1 MSARFCCLANEIMT
15 PLERY
20 QADLKRPEF
29 FHDAAQEN
37 AVRHLQRLYE
47 DLVAASQ
54 SKPGMFSK
62 LFGKKDHTPV
72 KGLYFWGGVGRGKT
86 YLVDTFFEALPF
98 KEKVRTH
105 FHRFMKRVHEEM
117 KTLPGE
123 KNPLT
128 IIAKRFSQEARVI
141 CFDEFFVSDIT
152 DAMILGT
159 LMEELFKNGVTLVA
173 TSNIVPDG
181 LYKDGL
187 QRARFLPA
195 IALIKQNTDIV
206 NVDSGV
212 DYRLRHL
219 EQAELFHFP
228 LNEAAHESLKK
239 SFRALTPECTQAV
252 ENDKLMIENREIIAL
267 RTCDDVAWFE
277 FRQLCDGPRS
287 QNDYIELGKIFHAV
301 ILSGVEQMGVTTD
314 DIARRFINMVDEFY
328 DRNVKLIISAEVEL
342 KDLYTGGR
350 LNFEFQRTL
359 SRLLEMQSPR
369 VPVARAQALINL
381 RLNGD
386 LMWEPGLPAM
396 GVYQSTIGWL
406 IHRHRRQAS
415 AHNGLCWPGVRRPA
429 EIAGDTGWA
438 TTPCA
443 A

>member
-1 MSARFCCLANEIMT
+1 M
-15 PLERY
+15 
-20 QADLKRPEF
+20 
-29 FHDAAQEN
+29 
-37 AVRHLQRLYE
+37 RHLQRLYD
-47 DLVAASQ
+47 DLIAAQ
-54 SKPGMFSK
+54 DNKPGVFGK
-62 LFGKKDHTPV
+62 LFGKKEQKPV

-86 YLVDTFFEALPF
+86 YLVDTFFDALPF
-98 KEKVRTH
+98 EQKVRTH
-105 FHRFMKRVHEEM
+105 FHRFMKRVHEEL
-117 KTLPGE
+117 KTLKDQ

-128 IIAKRFSQEARVI
+128 VIARRFADEARVI

-195 IALIKQNTDIV
+195 IALIKENTEIV

-228 LNEAAHESLKK
+228 LNEAAQKSMEESFK
-239 SFRALTPECTQAV
+239 ALTHNSNKVKTNDPLTV
-252 ENDKLMIENREIIAL
+252 ENRVIHAL
-267 RTCDDVAWFE
+267 RTCDDVAWFD
-277 FRQLCDGPRS
+277 FRELCDGPRS
-287 QNDYIELGKIFHAV
+287 QNDYIELGKIFNAV
-301 ILSGVEQMGVTTD
+301 LLSGVEQMNVTTD

-328 DRNVKLIISAEVEL
+328 DRNVKLIISAQVEL

-359 SRLLEMQSPR
+359 SRLLEMQSHEFL
-369 VPVARAQALINL
+369 ARA
-381 RLNGD
+381 
-386 LMWEPGLPAM
+386 
-396 GVYQSTIGWL
+396 
-406 IHRHRRQAS
+406 HR
-415 AHNGLCWPGVRRPA
+415 P
-429 EIAGDTGWA
+429 
-438 TTPCA
+438 
-443 A
+443 